1 MLPIPIKQYK
11 DYRPRSKCVKAE
23 ELSQWLLSQQVKGL
37 ILKGFFHAHTLIAAA
52 NLGLRLIQELPNT
65 RVETHYGSY
74 RLYFGDEQI
83 DFAQAIALEYYFFT
97 INFGIRRAISYPKNP
112 GNSLLLWIDFLGQTL
127 RTLQPDNLYRAL
139 KDLSSS
145 TLFTDIRRLGRE
157 LRQIINQQISK
168 ADLAISTGG
177 GQTLVKL
184 GKKGRLAH
192 ISFYLIGWLLQL

>member
-97 INFGIRRAISYPKNP
+97 INFGIQRAGMSLPKKSRKLFVAMDRFP
-112 GNSLLLWIDFLGQTL
+112 GPDTQNTAAGRPIPRTQGSKFLDFIYRYSKTGQGIEA
-127 RTLQPDNLYRAL
+127 NNKSA
-139 KDLSSS
+139 K
-145 TLFTDIRRLGRE
+145 
-157 LRQIINQQISK
+157 ISK

-184 GKKGRLAH
+184 GEKRED
-192 ISFYLIGWLLQL
+192 SPTFRFT